1 MGSLQD
7 LRGKAALVTGAARR
21 LGRAIALGLA
31 ERGANV
37 VVHYHRAAAEA
48 DDTVRRAAE
57 YGVRSVAL
65 AADLAHSG
73 QAAELL
79 ERAEAALGPIDV
91 LVNNAATFGAGTLD
105 STRPEDW
112 DQHLA
117 VNLSAPFALAQAFG
131 RRRSGRPGVV
141 VNLLDWRALRPG
153 ADHFAYTVSK
163 SALASMTLS
172 LAAALAPAVR
182 VNGLALGAIL
192 PPEEG
197 GPAPDIL
204 TRIPLGR
211 WGTPAEV
218 VHAVI
223 FLIAGSDFMTG
234 SIVHLDGGRH
244 LT

>member
-1 MGSLQD
+1 MRSLQD

-31 ERGANV
+31 EKGADV
-37 VVHYHRAAAEA
+37 VVHYHRSAAEA

-79 ERAEAALGPIDV
+79 ERAEAALGSIDV

-105 STRPEDW
+105 STRPEEW

-153 ADHFAYTVSK
+153 ADRFAYTVSK
-163 SALASMTLS
+163 AALASMTRS

-192 PPEEG
+192 PPEGE
-197 GPAPDIL
+197 PAPDIL

>member
-1 MGSLQD
+1 MTSLQD
-7 LRGKAALVTGAARR
+7 LRGKTALVTGAARR

-31 ERGANV
+31 EQGVNV
-37 VVHYHRAAAEA
+37 AVHYHRSAEEA
-48 DDTVRRAAE
+48 NDVARLAGE
-57 YGVRSVAL
+57 HGVRSIAL
-65 AADLAHSG
+65 SADLADPG
-73 QAAELL
+73 QAAPLL
-79 ERAEAALGPIDV
+79 ERAEADLGPIDI
-91 LVNNAATFGAGTLD
+91 LVNNAAAFGAGTLD
-105 STRPEDW
+105 STSQEEW

-117 VNLSAPFALAQAFG
+117 VNLSAPFALAQTFG
-131 RRRSGRPGVV
+131 RLREGRPGVV

-163 SALASMTLS
+163 SALASMTHS

-192 PPEEG
+192 PPENSE
-197 GPAPDIL
+197 PDPDIL
-204 TRIPLGR
+204 RRIPLGR
-211 WGTPAEV
+211 WGTPAEL

-234 SIVHLDGGRH
+234 AIVHLDGGRH